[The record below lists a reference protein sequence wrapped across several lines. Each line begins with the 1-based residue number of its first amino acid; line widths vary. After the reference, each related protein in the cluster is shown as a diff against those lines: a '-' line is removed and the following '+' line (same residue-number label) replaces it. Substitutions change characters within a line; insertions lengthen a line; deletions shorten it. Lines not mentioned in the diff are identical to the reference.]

1 MVWLTRRR
9 CCGTLLTS
17 LQPDVFP
24 NNPVDILTIYAWDNM
39 LVYVSGAA
47 GELAG
52 QIPYH

>member
-1 MVWLTRRR
+1 MADPTP
-9 CCGTLLTS
+9 LLRYSARS

-24 NNPVDILTIYAWDNM
+24 NNPVDILAIYAWDNK
-39 LVYVSGAA
+39 LVYGSGAA